1 MSLRLWL
8 TRLCWAAGVAAIAVG
23 LFIAYLCQSRT
34 QLVNADGA
42 SIALQAWDM
51 QHGNLLLRGWTV
63 ADVSFYTTELPQYMI
78 VEAIRGLGSDVV
90 HVSAA
95 MTYTLLVLLA
105 AWLAKGE
112 AKGLEGM
119 VRALLAAGIILA
131 PQLGHATYTL
141 MLGPDHVGTG
151 VPLLVTW
158 LIVDRGQ
165 HARPLLQWLAAVAV
179 CVLLA
184 WAAVA
189 DLIVEVIGAAPLV
202 AVCGM
207 RAYQGLV
214 HYREPLRSR
223 VYELSLAAAAVISVP
238 AASQATKLI
247 ASHGGWTATPV
258 RTSIASTSMLSGN
271 ASLTYHGVLELF
283 GADFSGLHPGREVLF
298 ADVHVLGV
306 LLVLAGF
313 LLALRRFFTAELLV
327 QLLAVAI
334 VVNLAAYV
342 FGVQA
347 HDILGTREI
356 AAVLPFGA
364 VLAGRLLGG
373 PLTKPR
379 RTAVTAIV
387 ASLGGAVLAGYCA
400 MLGFNA
406 SQPAVQAQNADLTTW
421 LAGHGLNRGLGGYWQ
436 ANSITLDSGNT
447 IQVRAVAV
455 NSGLLTTQA
464 YWEGRP
470 SWYDPATAYANFL
483 VTVNSPAS
491 EADLGMQWRLTAK
504 AGRPAHIYQY
514 GRYTITVWNKNVL
527 GYLQQPPHL

>member
-1 MSLRLWL
+1 MALRPWL
-8 TRLCWAAGVAAIAVG
+8 TRLSWAVGVAAAVVG
-23 LFIAYLCQSRT
+23 LFTVYLRQSRT
-34 QLVNADGA
+34 QPVNSDGA

-51 QHGNLLLRGWTV
+51 LHGNLLLRGWNL

-90 HVSAA
+90 HVCAA

-105 AWLAKGE
+105 AWLARGD
-112 AKGLEGM
+112 ARGPEGV
-119 VRALLAAGIILA
+119 VRALLAAGIMLT

-151 VPLLVTW
+151 VPLLLTW
-158 LIVDRGQ
+158 LIVDRAQ
-165 HARPLLQWLAAVAV
+165 HVRPLLQWLAAVAV

-189 DLIVEVIGAAPLV
+189 DLIVEVIGAAPLL

-214 HYREPLRSR
+214 HHREPLRSR
-223 VYELSLAAAAVISVP
+223 VYELTLAAAAVISVP

-258 RTSIASTSMLSGN
+258 RTSIAGTSMLSGN
-271 ASLTYHGVLELF
+271 ATLTYHGVLELF
-283 GADFSGLHPGREVLF
+283 GADFTGLQPGREVLF
-298 ADVHVLGV
+298 AGVHVVGV
-306 LLVLAGF
+306 LLVLASF
-313 LLALRRFFTAELLV
+313 VLALRRFFTAELLE

-334 VVNLAAYV
+334 VVNVGAYV

-364 VLAGRLLGG
+364 ALAGRLLGG

-379 RTAVTAIV
+379 RLAVTATA
-387 ASLGGAVLAGYCA
+387 ASLGGVLLAGYCA

-406 SQPAVQAQNADLTTW
+406 SQPAVPAQDADLTTW
-421 LAGHGLNRGLGGYWQ
+421 LAGRGLSSGLGGYWQ
-436 ANSITLDSGNT
+436 ANSVTLGSGNT

-455 NSGLLTTQA
+455 NSGQLTTQA
-464 YWEGRP
+464 YWEARP

-491 EADLGMQWRLTAK
+491 EQDLGFQWRLIAM
-504 AGRPAHIYQY
+504 AGRPAHVYQF
-514 GRYTITVWNKNVL
+514 GRYTIAVWNKNLL
-527 GYLQQPPHL
+527 GYLH